1 MSNKLGLIGSWWR
14 VCASG
19 FGLGVDAARAVGI
32 VVFILSIIFVVGIA
46 IIWWIVKFFINRN
59 KEKKAAEAAAQP
71 AAQPVAEPVAQ
82 PAAEPVTE
90 DAPQAEAEVKAEDE
104 AV

>member
-1 MSNKLGLIGSWWR
+1 MSSKLGLIGTWWR

-32 VVFILSIIFVVGIA
+32 VIFILSIFFVVGIA

-59 KEKKAAEAAAQP
+59 KEKKAAEQQAAQ
-71 AAQPVAEPVAQ
+71 QNEQ
-82 PAAEPVTE
+82 
-90 DAPQAEAEVKAEDE
+90 
-104 AV
+104 

>member
-71 AAQPVAEPVAQ
+71 AAQPAAEPVAQ
-82 PAAEPVTE
+82 PAAQPATE
-90 DAPQAEAEVKAEDE
+90 DAPEAEVKAEDE